1 MSRILE
7 ELLAPRPFYEDGG
20 AGACNAAA
28 LKAALVRPAFFD
40 VSCLTYRLMYAKAE
54 DYCKKC
60 GADAERM
67 AHMIAADVM
76 FDIAD
81 ACRNFACAPV
91 LAFDSVRRLRKEQ
104 ILPTY
109 KDGRL
114 EQKKTKEVETVLACR
129 FEAMRLLK
137 RVYAPGYKV
146 QCFCMNGYESDDII
160 ASFVLG
166 LKQNCWAQKDVLM
179 SQYDKPVVIVSSD
192 HDLHQIVTDGV
203 MFADVTTGVLCTAAD
218 IEKHWKIACRDVVAA
233 KCVGGGKSDHVGNV
247 PGCGEKTVAE
257 FLQKRNFDVTVKKAR
272 AALNSPE
279 GEEILRRNLKLVR
292 LPYEGDPPMP
302 PPLLSAKVWPKAGI
316 PEDMAAMMDS
326 NGVPRAA
333 WPSFADVTLP
343 RPAGAVPMCA
353 YNKKVTQ

>member
-1 MSRILE
+1 MSGILE
-7 ELLAPRPFYEDGG
+7 ELLAPRPFYEDRG
-20 AGACNAAA
+20 AGARNAET

-40 VSCLTYRLMYAKAE
+40 VSCLTYRLMYAKAD

-91 LAFDSVRRLRKEQ
+91 LAFDSARRLRKEQ

-114 EQKKTKEVETVLACR
+114 EQKKTREVETVLACR
-129 FEAMRLLK
+129 FEAMRLIK
-137 RVYAPGYKV
+137 RVYAPGYRV
-146 QCFCMNGYESDDII
+146 QCFCVNGYESDDII

-166 LKQNCWAQKDVLM
+166 LKQEPCA
-179 SQYDKPVVIVSSD
+179 YDKPVVIVSSD
-192 HDLHQIVTDGV
+192 HDLHQIVMDGV

-218 IEKHWKIACRDVVAA
+218 IEKHTKIACRDVVAA
-233 KCVGGGKSDHVGNV
+233 KCVGGCKSDNVGNV
-247 PGCGEKTVAE
+247 PGCGDVTVAE
-257 FLQKRNFDVTVKKAR
+257 FLVKRNFDVNVPKAR
-272 AALNSPE
+272 ASLNSPE
-279 GEEILRRNLKLVR
+279 GEAILRRNLKLVR

-302 PPLLSAKVWPKAGI
+302 PPLLSAKAWPKSGI
-316 PEDMAAMMDS
+316 PEDMAVMMDS
-326 NGVPRAA
+326 NGVPRSA

-343 RPAGAVPMCA
+343 RPVGAVPMCS
-353 YNKKVTQ
+353 YTKKGVS